1 MQNVLQ
7 ARGQGAAVP
16 WHAALSVPLSLPQ
29 SPFKQAPA
37 GAAGSQHPQV
47 SWQLGGREWHLLL
60 KWCPG
65 IISEQVLHRDTS
77 AISML

>member
-1 MQNVLQ
+1 MQYVLQ

-16 WHAALSVPLSLPQ
+16 WHAVLSVLLSLPQ
-29 SPFKQAPA
+29 SPFERAPA

-47 SWQLGGREWHLLL
+47 SWQLDGREWHLLV

-65 IISEQVLHRDTS
+65 IISEQVFHRDTFD
-77 AISML
+77 ISTL